1 MNAFANIRWRIL
13 GMMAALVACF
23 SACSS
28 EEETPVVEDATFTV
42 DTTVSYYEGLTLQL
56 GFPDSTEPLA
66 SAVVDENG
74 QAVFEV
80 DMTSYAGQSVWFCVP
95 KVAKFFHALTPE
107 ECANGMLA
115 LPDKDKGST
124 LQTEGAD
131 VQVGGKYYKNDWM
144 VALYMGVNKD
154 GNPNGVPIYWATG
167 NLIATKI
174 NAANSGSTEAV
185 FHIATFEE
193 SCEEANV
200 NSTAY
205 LGADERLLEESS
217 DAYDAVDAG
226 AQWDLF
232 SFGDASGVMM
242 YFHELDEFVEKS
254 LQADGST
261 VLYDLSGNPD
271 CDIATAQLGAS
282 WRTPTGG
289 YSGYNVQNEFA
300 AFEDNSEEYLTLQPD
315 ASEWYVEGIDTKLGF
330 KYEYQIEVD
339 GPHAIPQNT
348 LYFPGTGYRH
358 GATFAAGRGMTGWYW
373 SATADPTC
381 QTPYVPNGTY
391 EGVVNEKTTAFNYGF
406 LKGELKWFPHPR
418 TSGQAIRPVCE

>member
-1 MNAFANIRWRIL
+1 
-13 GMMAALVACF
+13 MMAALVACF

-28 EEETPVVEDATFTV
+28 EEETPVAEDATFTV
-42 DTTVSYYEGLTLQL
+42 DTTVSYYEGLTLQI

-74 QAVFEV
+74 LAVFAV

-154 GNPNGVPIYWATG
+154 GNPDGVPIYWATG

-193 SCEEANV
+193 SCEEANA

-217 DAYDAVDAG
+217 DAYDAIDAG

-271 CDIATAQLGAS
+271 CDIATAQLGGS

-300 AFEDNSEEYLTLQPD
+300 AFEDNSDIRLDVVGSDGCTSDSDLLLGSEGTCDADAKILVLQLLHDRYHRGTSHPVVKCLAEYPVMPVIIESCHVRHDRSGDAYPVIIDYLIPACRPD
-315 ASEWYVEGIDTKLGF
+315 IDNERRDLKRSLLLSLCH
-330 KYEYQIEVD
+330 EVWR
-339 GPHAIPQNT
+339 
-348 LYFPGTGYRH
+348 L
-358 GATFAAGRGMTGWYW
+358 
-373 SATADPTC
+373 
-381 QTPYVPNGTY
+381 
-391 EGVVNEKTTAFNYGF
+391 
-406 LKGELKWFPHPR
+406 
-418 TSGQAIRPVCE
+418 

>member
-1 MNAFANIRWRIL
+1 MNAFANIRWGIL
-13 GMMAALVACF
+13 GMMAAFVACF

-28 EEETPVVEDATFTV
+28 EEETPVAEDATFTV

-80 DMTSYAGQSVWFCVP
+80 DLASY
-95 KVAKFFHALTPE
+95 
-107 ECANGMLA
+107 A
-115 LPDKDKGST
+115 LPDKDEGST
-124 LQTEGAD
+124 LQTVGAD

-193 SCEEANV
+193 SCEEANA

-217 DAYDAVDAG
+217 DAYAAIDAG

-271 CDIATAQLGAS
+271 CDIATAQLGGS

-300 AFEDNSEEYLTLQPD
+300 AFEDNSEEYLALQPD

-373 SATADPTC
+373 TATADPTC